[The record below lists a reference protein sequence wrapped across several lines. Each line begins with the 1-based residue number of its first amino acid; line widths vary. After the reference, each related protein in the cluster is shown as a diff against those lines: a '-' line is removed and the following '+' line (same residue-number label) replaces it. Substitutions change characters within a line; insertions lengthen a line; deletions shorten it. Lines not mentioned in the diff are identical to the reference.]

1 MEHSSEENIYQM
13 QQQQQPRVNPKLGW
27 DCGSFSGNGDQIPK
41 KFLAKKKIKQDNL
54 KSEHLSIKNNK
65 FTVNPSMI
73 SESWLSKLPLSFISS
88 NLVCK

>member
-41 KFLAKKKIKQDNL
+41 NFLAKKKLNRI
-54 KSEHLSIKNNK
+54 I
-65 FTVNPSMI
+65 
-73 SESWLSKLPLSFISS
+73 
-88 NLVCK
+88 